1 MGPKDDRP
9 DGHGS
14 DSSQKN
20 SAGRYILGVANE
32 RVKLRRGYVCQKLKG
47 RVQRFRGPHDRN
59 SQDDPAPVRWRYAKQ
74 EPSAKHNQRRG
85 CMNPRIMLAAN
96 HVQDATHRM
105 VEAANT
111 PGKLETTRCGS
122 LVGRVEHRNV
132 SRSNALATPKT
143 AS

>member
-47 RVQRFRGPHDRN
+47 CIQRFRAVHTIAIAKTIQHQSDGDMRN
-59 SQDDPAPVRWRYAKQ
+59 KNPALSTTSV
-74 EPSAKHNQRRG
+74 
-85 CMNPRIMLAAN
+85 AA
-96 HVQDATHRM
+96 A
-105 VEAANT
+105 
-111 PGKLETTRCGS
+111 
-122 LVGRVEHRNV
+122 
-132 SRSNALATPKT
+132 
-143 AS
+143 